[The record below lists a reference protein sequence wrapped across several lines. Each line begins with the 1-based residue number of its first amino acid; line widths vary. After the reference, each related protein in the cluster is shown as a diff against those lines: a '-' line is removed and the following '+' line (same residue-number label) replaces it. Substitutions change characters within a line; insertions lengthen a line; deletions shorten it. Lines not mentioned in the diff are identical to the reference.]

1 VCNTWSR
8 VTWKGELA
16 VTLSRADGGA
26 RRAGGWPAVAFI
38 AGAAPALAMKGRRL
52 NVAVRRSLSRCA

>member
-16 VTLSRADGGA
+16 VTLSMADGGA
-26 RRAGGWPAVAFI
+26 RRAGGWPATTFI
-38 AGAAPALAMKGRRL
+38 AGAAPSLVTKGRRL
-52 NVAVRRSLSRCA
+52 NAAVRWRLGRCA